1 MYFKKSFGLSCLA
14 AGSLLVLAA
23 CETPAPRPAPQR
35 ERVVEALP
43 PEPAPPPPQVYF
55 YPTAGQSATQQDRDR
70 YDCYGWAVK
79 QTGFDPGRQRLAPR
93 ERVQVVPAA
102 APGTGTIAGA
112 ATGAILGAAVSR
124 PGNAGGGAIIGAVAG
139 GLLGAAAEGAREQE
153 AQRIEDNM
161 NARSQRRGDG
171 HDAAEY
177 RRAMSACLEGRGY
190 TVK

>member
-1 MYFKKSFGLSCLA
+1 MNFRTSFGLCCL

-35 ERVVEALP
+35 ERVEALP
-43 PEPAPPPPQVYF
+43 PEPAPPPPQQVYF
-55 YPTAGQSATQQDRDR
+55 YPSAGQSPARQDRDR
-70 YDCYGWAVK
+70 YECYAWAVK
-79 QTGFDPGRQRLAPR
+79 QTGFDPGRQRLAPQ

-112 ATGAILGAAVSR
+112 ATGAIVGAAVSR

-139 GLLGAAAEGAREQE
+139 GLLGAAADGAREQE
-153 AQRIEDNM
+153 AQRIEDNL

-171 HDAAEY
+171 RDAAEY